1 MAKIQMNSVSMGLQ
15 QSIGFRKPNI
25 SYCFLLLSAAMIKVQ
40 GCMQS
45 SVEVMQSMNEYAF
58 TYFPH

>member
-1 MAKIQMNSVSMGLQ
+1 
-15 QSIGFRKPNI
+15 
-25 SYCFLLLSAAMIKVQ
+25 LLSAAMIKVQ